1 MSSGRVVLLSTHIVD
16 DVATLCPRLAVIRSG
31 EVVADTTPTAARTAV
46 DGLVFEGFV
55 ADADLPSFA
64 AGHRVISAVLN
75 EGRNN
80 RVRVF
85 CANGRAAPAGFSR
98 SLGTLEDAYL
108 VLMRCPQDEIP
119 PALVR
124 ALPAAAGGAA

>member
-1 MSSGRVVLLSTHIVD
+1 MD
-16 DVATLCPRLAVIRSG
+16 ARS
-31 EVVADTTPTAARTAV
+31 ADPGLAARYR
-46 DGLVFEGFV
+46 GY
-55 ADADLPSFA
+55 
-64 AGHRVISAVLN
+64 
-75 EGRNN
+75 

-98 SLGTLEDAYL
+98 SLGILEDAYL